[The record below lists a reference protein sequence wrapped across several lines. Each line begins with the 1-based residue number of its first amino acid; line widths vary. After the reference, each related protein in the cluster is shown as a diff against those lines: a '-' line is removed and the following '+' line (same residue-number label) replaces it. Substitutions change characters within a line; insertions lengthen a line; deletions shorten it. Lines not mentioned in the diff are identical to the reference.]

1 MKIRDL
7 MTVAPIVATRNT
19 QIRAVIDSMIE
30 HEIRHIP
37 LVEDG
42 MVIGM
47 LSQRDMT
54 FLAGTLD
61 LFSGVDES
69 YIDAVID
76 MPVSRLDGM
85 NIRTESD
92 VITVDAEADILVALE
107 LLVEKPISAL
117 VVTEGPAEEVVG
129 ILSYVDILRWVRDV
143 RAKGGSI

>member
-7 MTVAPIVATRNT
+7 MTAAPIVATKNT
-19 QIRAVIDSMIE
+19 PIREVIDSMIA

-37 LVEDG
+37 LIEDG
-42 MVIGM
+42 VVIGM

-69 YIDAVID
+69 YIDSVID

-92 VITVDAEADILVALE
+92 VVTVDADDDILEALE

-117 VVTEGPAEEVVG
+117 VVTEGVAEEVVG
-129 ILSYVDILRWVRDV
+129 ILSYVDILRWVRDT
-143 RAKGGSI
+143 RAKEISG

>member
-7 MTVAPIVATRNT
+7 MTAAPIVATRNT
-19 QIRAVIDSMIE
+19 PIRVVIDSMIE

-61 LFSGVDES
+61 LFSDVDES

-85 NIRTESD
+85 DIRTEGD
-92 VITVDAEADILVALE
+92 VITVDADADVLEALE

-117 VVTEGPAEEVVG
+117 VVTEGPVEELVG
-129 ILSYVDILRWVRDV
+129 ILSYVDILRWVRDK
-143 RAKGGSI
+143 RASEIGG

>member
-7 MTVAPIVATRNT
+7 MTVAPIVATRDT
-19 QIRAVIDSMIE
+19 QIREVIDSMIK

-42 MVIGM
+42 QVIGM

-92 VITVDAEADILVALE
+92 VVTVDADADILEALE

-117 VVTEGPAEEVVG
+117 VVTEGVVEEVVG
-129 ILSYVDILRWVRDV
+129 ILSYVDILRWVRDS
-143 RAKGGSI
+143 RRSTE